1 MDVIDAIGLLK
12 DYRLYDDAQNECR
25 RKKIGENIINL
36 MQKTTFYWQF
46 YAYKSLNSF
55 FLTIK

>member
-25 RKKIGENIINL
+25 RKKIDNAPYDMKGHHEVYIFLSIKKIRRIK
-36 MQKTTFYWQF
+36 QKQE
-46 YAYKSLNSF
+46 
-55 FLTIK
+55 